1 MPRRQPRFPR
11 ISVRIRFVL
20 MLVGIALVFALF
32 PYRDMLHLW
41 HGTKGIDVSHHQGKI
56 DWTGLKKSDV
66 SFAYIKATEGGTYL
80 DPEFSGNW
88 KAARDEGLAVGA
100 YHFFTQCKS
109 GEEQAKNFLAHLPT
123 DPDQLLP
130 VLDAEQTDPCTD
142 KGAPAQFDMAKEIS
156 AFLDKVEAGAGC
168 RPIIY
173 TDGDFDAN
181 YLQGKFSNEKSWLR
195 SLVMPP
201 SFRSER
207 WIYWQYDDKGQ
218 RPGIN
223 TAVDLN
229 VFRGSPGAFED
240 FKKSAGCFVKAA

>member
-1 MPRRQPRFPR
+1 MPRRRLRFPR
-11 ISVRIRFVL
+11 ISVPIRFVL
-20 MLVGIALVFALF
+20 MLIGIALIFALF

-100 YHFFTQCKS
+100 YHFFNQCKS
-109 GEEQAKNFLAHLPT
+109 GEEQARNFLAHLPA
-123 DPDQLLP
+123 DRDQLLP
-130 VLDAEQTDPCTD
+130 VLDAEVTDPCKD
-142 KGAPAQFDMAKEIS
+142 KNAPAQFDIPKEIQ
-156 AFLDKVEAGAGC
+156 AFLDKVENETGC

-173 TDGDFDAN
+173 TDWDFDSS
-181 YLQGKFSNEKSWLR
+181 YLQGKFRDEKFWIR
-195 SLVMPP
+195 SLVLPP

-218 RPGIN
+218 RPGID
-223 TAVDLN
+223 TPVDLN
-229 VFRGSPGAFED
+229 VFRGSPETFES
-240 FKKSAGCFVKAA
+240 FRKSAGCFVKPA